1 MPEEQKKKAA
11 SALKQVGSVVNL
23 DKKIKDLKG
32 LAGSLGNN
40 VDDFVDQYTTI
51 CTVAEATSYIPF
63 IKLPNVTEIIL
74 DKIYDKSD
82 MAEPVLEKV
91 FEVLGTSIDQCEDND
106 CLNPCT
112 DEVGACLKCFSGA
125 LNERKRL
132 DICDACVV

>member
-51 CTVAEATSYIPF
+51 CTVAEATSFIPF

-74 DKIYDKSD
+74 DKIYD
-82 MAEPVLEKV
+82 
-91 FEVLGTSIDQCEDND
+91 
-106 CLNPCT
+106 
-112 DEVGACLKCFSGA
+112 
-125 LNERKRL
+125 
-132 DICDACVV
+132 